1 MNRRRTVQRDLVL
14 ATVQKS
20 CTHPTAD
27 EIFASVVAEH
37 PSISKATVYRN
48 LNLLVEAGLV
58 RRVPLPGT
66 LPDHFDRTLD
76 EHYHVYCECCGR
88 VSDVD
93 LPYQA
98 DLAERI
104 AESDGFEVY
113 QHEIVFHGIC
123 PDCKKKSMWEES
135 RKGEER
141 NGFERNED

>member
-14 ATVQKS
+14 AAVQKS

-27 EIFASVVAEH
+27 EIFASVVADH

-66 LPDHFDRTLD
+66 WPDHFDKTLGG
-76 EHYHVYCECCGR
+76 HYHVYCERCGR

-93 LPYQA
+93 LPYQEG
-98 DLAERI
+98 LAERI
-104 AESDGFEVY
+104 ARSDGFTVY
-113 QHEIVFHGIC
+113 EHEIVFHGIC
-123 PDCKKKSMWEES
+123 PDCKNITMREES
-135 RKGEER
+135 CKGEEE
-141 NGFERNED
+141 NGFERFQD